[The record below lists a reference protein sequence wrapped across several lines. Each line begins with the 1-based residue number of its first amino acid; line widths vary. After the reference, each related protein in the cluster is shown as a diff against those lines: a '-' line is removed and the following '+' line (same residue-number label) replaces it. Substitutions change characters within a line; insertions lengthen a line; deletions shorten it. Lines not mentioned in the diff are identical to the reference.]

1 MRLTRGSGSYASG
14 DREAD
19 MRSILPLVLL
29 SFFAVG
35 LFLAVALVQREK
47 NQANQDYM
55 AEEADIEEIRN
66 EIIESY
72 MWVDSKDRQ
81 EKFARRMKNLE
92 ARHEQAVKQ
101 RDAAFAAAYS
111 RQGYIIWAG
120 VVLFIV
126 FVAVTLYMG
135 RKSAD
140 GPPAG

>member
-1 MRLTRGSGSYASG
+1 MGSGSAASG
-14 DREAD
+14 DREAG
-19 MRSILPLVLL
+19 MRSKHILPLVLL
-29 SFFAVG
+29 ALFAVG
-35 LFLAVALVQREK
+35 LFLAVALVQMEK
-47 NQANQDYM
+47 KQANQDYM
-55 AEEADIEEIRN
+55 AEEAIIEEVRN
-66 EIIESY
+66 EILDSY
-72 MWVDSKDRQ
+72 MWVDSKDRD
-81 EKFARRMKNLE
+81 EKLAKRMKNLE

-120 VVLFIV
+120 VILFVV